1 MQEPDCPR
9 SQQAV
14 SQSQTSPQVVP

>member
-1 MQEPDCPR
+1 MQEPDCPQ